1 MRKKKAEAFKIATD
15 LARKKQDMIKKI
27 EERRQYRKHQARL
40 RAKAL
45 HEATRLSEQDVEDE
59 LERERERKYKELQ
72 EQESHIGIWHREG
85 KRMWRFQQTGQQEST
100 RTNILDEAGSIL
112 ADSKGTEYRSMLQKR
127 WRSMTGL
134 ELTAAHPTM
143 QPRASFEVLEEE
155 MESAKQLPDMGF
167 EAYNPG

>member
-1 MRKKKAEAFKIATD
+1 MGVKALLIAKKKKEDQTIAEDEEERKKKAEAFKIATE

-85 KRMWRFQQTGQQEST
+85 KRM
-100 RTNILDEAGSIL
+100 
-112 ADSKGTEYRSMLQKR
+112 EYRSMLQKR

-134 ELTAAHPTM
+134 ELTA
-143 QPRASFEVLEEE
+143 
-155 MESAKQLPDMGF
+155 
-167 EAYNPG
+167 

>member
-1 MRKKKAEAFKIATD
+1 
-15 LARKKQDMIKKI
+15 
-27 EERRQYRKHQARL
+27 
-40 RAKAL
+40 
-45 HEATRLSEQDVEDE
+45 
-59 LERERERKYKELQ
+59 
-72 EQESHIGIWHREG
+72 
-85 KRMWRFQQTGQQEST
+85 
-100 RTNILDEAGSIL
+100 
-112 ADSKGTEYRSMLQKR
+112 MLQKR